1 MSYQCL
7 AGCLDDGADDRGEY
21 GLHSWSLDVAEG
33 GGGVHTHLPRTGCR
47 LCACEGTDTQSS
59 QSLNKRQ
66 EFPPGGE
73 LQLTVWTEEQ
83 KAGPQGGHHS

>member
-33 GGGVHTHLPRTGCR
+33 EGVHAHLPRTGCR
-47 LCACEGTDTQSS
+47 LCACGGTDTQSS

-66 EFPPGGE
+66 SFLWEANFSS
-73 LQLTVWTEEQ
+73 QMWTEEQ